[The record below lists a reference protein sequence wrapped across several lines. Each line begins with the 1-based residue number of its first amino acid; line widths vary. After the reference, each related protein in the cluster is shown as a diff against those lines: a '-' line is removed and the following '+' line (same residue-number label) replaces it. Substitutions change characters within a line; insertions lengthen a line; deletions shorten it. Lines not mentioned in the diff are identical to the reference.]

1 MDKVTKKIF
10 SIALIAII
18 LLSILMI
25 AAPVM
30 AEEGMDVEACAK
42 ASSDTITLKS
52 IGGLDT
58 TASFSVPVSGTKVAN
73 SDNDRYESAGKWRN
87 SYYPDKCIELQFQK
101 LPAGT
106 SVGDVKLK
114 FEWQQD
120 GEINKARL
128 WVYGKK
134 HSGYPIGDIY
144 GLHVPPSYTDE
155 CEIISLDD
163 IDTIEKV
170 NNLKVWFQAKGGGK
184 TKIDCV
190 AIEIDSDGPEPT
202 ATPTSPIP
210 TPTPT
215 PPIQTPPIQTPT
227 PTPPTPTPPIQTPP
241 IQTPPIQTPP
251 IQTPTPTYPGPTI
264 PTSPIPTPTE
274 LPEPTEI
281 PEFPLILIPVIAI
294 IGLMFILAKK

>member
-1 MDKVTKKIF
+1 MDNITKRYF
-10 SIALIAII
+10 SIALIAIV

-25 AAPVM
+25 TAPVM
-30 AEEGMDVEACAK
+30 AEEERNMEASAK
-42 ASSDTITLKS
+42 ASSDTKTLNS

-58 TASFSVPVSGTKVAN
+58 TASFQVPVSGTKIAN

-87 SYYPDKCIELQFQK
+87 NYNYEKYIELEFQK

-120 GEINKARL
+120 GDINKARL

-134 HSGYPIGDIY
+134 HSGSLIGDIY
-144 GLHVPPSYTDE
+144 KLHVPPSYTDE

-170 NNLKVWFQAKGGGK
+170 NNLKIWFQASGGGK
-184 TKIDCV
+184 TNIDWV
-190 AIEIDSDGPEPT
+190 AIEIDSDSPE
-202 ATPTSPIP
+202 P

-215 PPIQTPPIQTPT
+215 PTPTPPT

-241 IQTPPIQTPP
+241 T
-251 IQTPTPTYPGPTI
+251 
-264 PTSPIPTPTE
+264 PTPTE

-281 PEFPLILIPVIAI
+281 PEFPLILIPVTAI
-294 IGLMFILAKK
+294 IGLMFILAKKK